1 MTTDVFTEAGMLLVD
16 TPLPD
21 IHGLLPHRYPFL
33 LVDRITA
40 LEPGRRAEGVKRVS
54 EAEWCVDAAGPRTGM
69 PGGLIVEAL
78 AQLSAAV
85 LLGLV
90 DAGSGVVGYFL
101 GLDRV
106 RYRGVAQAG
115 DELLLRAELVRAR
128 RGLCRTRGEA
138 WVAGG
143 RRLVRAELTI
153 VLRTESQSI
162 AQVT

>member
-1 MTTDVFTEAGMLLVD
+1 MLPGGR
-16 TPLPD
+16 PLPD
-21 IHGLLPHRYPFL
+21 IHGVLPHRYPFL

-40 LEPGRRAEGVKRVS
+40 LEPGRWAEGVKRVS
-54 EAEWCVDAAGPRTGM
+54 EAEWCVDSAGPRTGM

-90 DAGSGVVGYFL
+90 GAGSGAVGYFL

-106 RYRGVAQAG
+106 RYRGTAQAG
-115 DELLLRAELVRAR
+115 DELLLRVELVRAR

-138 WVAGG
+138 WVTGGG
-143 RRLVRAELTI
+143 RVVRAELTI
-153 VLRTESQSI
+153 VLRTEP
-162 AQVT
+162 ATVAPVT